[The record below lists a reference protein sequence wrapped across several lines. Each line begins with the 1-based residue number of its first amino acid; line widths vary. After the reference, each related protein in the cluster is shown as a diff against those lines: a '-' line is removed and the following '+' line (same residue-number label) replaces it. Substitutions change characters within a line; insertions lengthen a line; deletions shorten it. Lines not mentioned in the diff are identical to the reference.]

1 MPKGVKKIK
10 MCKGNYYPDKT
21 RSLTTQVTI
30 EADQFVSFRVEEWL
44 PDTTEAEKKEAI
56 FWIRQSQDRKT
67 IHYKA
72 KLPSYRFKIPKKECG
87 NVSYYI
93 EGSRSG
99 NRDFKNQS
107 GIFVTGYAP
116 KKIIRT
122 QWTKTKG
129 GTSIKNKQAKT
140 PILYGDPIFLY
151 AHTEGLNGY
160 NDISVEIYNQ
170 QLGTDK
176 IIWIYNKV
184 ACIDGDINLKIQNTS
199 QWMSS
204 VRNLQEIEQFFVKI
218 KHKGA
223 YIFDNYHDD
232 EHAIYLN
239 IKKQLVHTIPKA
251 PENITPTK
259 VYEAAINPTRYE
271 PCKFTE
277 INIIEHGKAPFT
289 VFKDG
294 QVLAGKRYVKQTIH
308 RAIYFDFN
316 DTSINNSAQKKLN
329 NILGF
334 LLAHP
339 GSNIQMSGYACVI
352 GDCEYNQKL
361 SQNRS
366 DAVKDFF
373 TKGGL
378 DTHRITSVG
387 RGEYNTSDEDGVE
400 HKNEKEYIL
409 ARRVDI
415 SFHYN
420 AHDAKALVYETIAPS
435 SPKPISINV
444 ENFQVDDCYRADKKK
459 HIKQILIASPDG
471 AAQQKATSYAT
482 FSIQSTISKHNPYPL
497 QYIWP
502 KWNFIRT
509 VNNQKIDAAAL
520 YRLTINSCSYYSLTD
535 EATLIIKAYPDIKW
549 TLKFFLNLTNLL
561 AVSWKNQPASKHKE
575 LQKKSGK
582 TSMETRW
589 KQKETSFGFSLK
601 SAWNKQEGYFSK
613 ERELKL
619 AYNAKFKK
627 FYDLFASMGNMSKA
641 IIHKTKGRIRNIGF
655 KNIPI
660 IFEVKPPNLSLDGT
674 WFLEKKEHTVGTNV
688 DFSLNATPLI
698 GLDIT
703 IDLLCLATSA
713 VAGAITAGGGAKIA
727 LDLYDIIKGHL
738 NNGIK
743 MGTKDAGA
751 EVKADVYIDLQ
762 ISNTIKTKA
771 DFKFNTAGKATDAQF
786 KLETNNTLKVEVKAG
801 MWVKAEVALVVVKL
815 EGYFEMSAKGTSAI
829 TLGHEVNYDDKG
841 LYYRPELGFDGITA
855 DYVIKVKV
863 GLSSTKTILKE
874 GTPSNE
880 NMTILDQRKW
890 TLAPSFDVV
899 KSLEELFGFSAN
911 IPLIKN

>member
-549 TLKFFLNLTNLL
+549 DFHFFLKLSNRL
-561 AVSWKNQPASKHKE
+561 AVKWQNLSPELHKKMRRNASKIGAEK
-575 LQKKSGK
+575 
-582 TSMETRW
+582 RW
-589 KQKETSFGFSLK
+589 KQTNIDFGVVLAAK
-601 SAWNKQEGYFSK
+601 WNKNPNTNNYNNKLDLTSK
-613 ERELKL
+613 WEKKIKQFYEIFAQLKESSKII
-619 AYNAKFKK
+619 ADKTKSTAIKTVGKK
-627 FYDLFASMGNMSKA
+627 FPLSV
-641 IIHKTKGRIRNIGF
+641 
-655 KNIPI
+655 
-660 IFEVKPPNLSLDGT
+660 EVLPPNLYLGAEWQLQRGTKKNKESAELGTLLKLYFKAAPLIGIELTLDLLQIALGATGPAAPILTAIKEWLKEDGSKNRSLSIDLYINLVIFGTIKIPDLSLQYNTASDGT
-674 WFLEKKEHTVGTNV
+674 DPKQKAK
-688 DFSLNATPLI
+688 LNATATVGIKLEAGLLVKAKLI
-698 GLDIT
+698 VI
-703 IDLLCLATSA
+703 
-713 VAGAITAGGGAKIA
+713 AGEFYSNSHAKIEG
-727 LDLYDIIKGHL
+727 KGSITFGH
-738 NNGIK
+738 
-743 MGTKDAGA
+743 
-751 EVKADVYIDLQ
+751 
-762 ISNTIKTKA
+762 
-771 DFKFNTAGKATDAQF
+771 
-786 KLETNNTLKVEVKAG
+786 KLIYTTNR
-801 MWVKAEVALVVVKL
+801 
-815 EGYFEMSAKGTSAI
+815 
-829 TLGHEVNYDDKG
+829 
-841 LYYRPELGFDGITA
+841 LYYRPQLIFDGLTA
-855 DYVIKVKV
+855 KVEIKAEIGLLIKKGWFEGDYNKNLKDLNNSYELFQYFDIIKEAEKLT
-863 GLSSTKTILKE
+863 GLSADITLLK
-874 GTPSNE
+874 
-880 NMTILDQRKW
+880 Q
-890 TLAPSFDVV
+890 
-899 KSLEELFGFSAN
+899 
-911 IPLIKN
+911 